1 MERKDTSQEI
11 VWKYGDRDAEIEAET
26 EIHVAPEEEVI
37 QDHNPGLD
45 LDRQD
50 VARVAGRDHRKG
62 TEPDQDQSR
71 RSEAEVDKIQIR
83 PGNQKK
89 KGSHR

>member
-11 VWKYGDRDAEIEAET
+11 VWKYGDKEGEMEAET
-26 EIHVAPEEEVI
+26 EIHVAPEEEEVI
-37 QDHNPGLD
+37 QDPGLD

-50 VARVAGRDHRKG
+50 VARVAGQDHRKE